1 MDLQKPGLRC
11 SGFSC
16 YLVFGLSGFQPLV
29 WIFAVGLDF
38 SADGLGLL
46 SVGSSSG
53 CGCLDVAWGSRCGRL
68 GGKRPRASGCCLF
81 LGRCLVVV
89 WRVFGR
95 QIAGVRC
102 LGMCSG
108 EGSLGPRV
116 ASAGA
121 WQGRRALGESM
132 DAAGESGSD
141 VQGRTSEQALRVT
154 CVQCRLS
161 DKCSASGPTGEALLC
176 PAHGPPE
183 FVQFSCHRVTVPPKP
198 WPPTPRQR
206 PHPCSSRRRHVVCV
220 PSLPRARPSRR
231 RWTLQVTLRLP

>member
-1 MDLQKPGLRC
+1 M
-11 SGFSC
+11 
-16 YLVFGLSGFQPLV
+16 
-29 WIFAVGLDF
+29 
-38 SADGLGLL
+38 L
-46 SVGSSSG
+46 SVGSSGG

-161 DKCSASGPTGEALLC
+161 DKCSASGPTGEALVC
-176 PAHGPPE
+176 PAHGTPV
-183 FVQFSCHRVTVPPKP
+183 FVQWSSVVLPTCGCSTPPGFSRPDC
-198 WPPTPRQR
+198 PTPRQMPLSEAAEIGR
-206 PHPCSSRRRHVVCV
+206 AHV
-220 PSLPRARPSRR
+220 
-231 RWTLQVTLRLP
+231 